1 MYRVLT
7 FIAIIICTTSCF
19 KNSNQDTDKLINLVS
34 ELKAKVDSLQYNS
47 LKKRDNKYLN
57 IENPNGR
64 IYGHCLVSNDNSE
77 ITILYDRI
85 PYQDRKYQFV
95 MYFSVFNRP
104 FHYTYHSEVNL
115 DDSEIH
121 FTTADSGQKDAGST
135 IYRENTETVRVN
147 KKFKIVKLANGYN
160 EIKIPISFFDWKLPE
175 RVWIYDWKTN
185 DN

>member
-1 MYRVLT
+1 M
-7 FIAIIICTTSCF
+7 
-19 KNSNQDTDKLINLVS
+19 
-34 ELKAKVDSLQYNS
+34 KAKVDSLQYNS

-121 FTTADSGQKDAGST
+121 FTTADSGQKMLVQLF
-135 IYRENTETVRVN
+135 TVR
-147 KKFKIVKLANGYN
+147 ILKLL
-160 EIKIPISFFDWKLPE
+160 ELTKSLKLS
-175 RVWIYDWKTN
+175 N
-185 DN
+185 